1 MLNWIKLG
9 IVGVLLGALA
19 TYHYTALE
27 AAREE
32 VRTEYSQKLLNE
44 QNKSLE
50 KQGEIVLEALKIEQ
64 EKNEE
69 LKRIDAYAASLLSS
83 LQNRPSRTDNSSTPS
98 VESSCTGRELYKE
111 DGEFLVR
118 EAARADTILAERNYW
133 FEQYENARI
142 KLKELLD
149 AKSRTE

>member
-1 MLNWIKLG
+1 MLNWIKIG
-9 IVGVLLGALA
+9 IAGVLLGALA

-44 QNKSLE
+44 QNKALE
-50 KQGEIVLEALKIEQ
+50 KQGEIVLQAIKIEQ
-64 EKNEE
+64 DKNEE
-69 LKRIDAYAASLLSS
+69 IVRINAYAASLLSS
-83 LQNRPSRTDNSSTPS
+83 LQNRPSRSDSPAASP

-149 AKSRTE
+149 AQSRTE

>member
-27 AAREE
+27 AARKE

-69 LKRIDAYAASLLSS
+69 LKRINAYAASLLSS
-83 LQNRPSRTDNSSTPS
+83 LQNRPSRTDNPPAPS

-118 EAARADTILAERNYW
+118 EASRADTILAERNYW